1 MCMYVCYL
9 VQIAGI
15 VYIRPKVSEIL
26 VSWHVI
32 PPLDSCT
39 YIALDNGAKPVSVSV
54 LQVHTTATHTHTF
67 VVGGLLGLELG
78 TSLVAVIVRLG
89 LFQSAACCHGIVWW
103 VQ

>member
-39 YIALDNGAKPVSVSV
+39 YIALDSGAKPVSVS
-54 LQVHTTATHTHTF
+54 A
-67 VVGGLLGLELG
+67 
-78 TSLVAVIVRLG
+78 
-89 LFQSAACCHGIVWW
+89 
-103 VQ
+103 